1 MQEEKKAR
9 PPAAETQSPAGQP
22 EFVEEAADMESLM
35 RQVEEEKQRA
45 ESYLANWQRA
55 QADFVNYKRRT
66 EQEKSELTKFSNA
79 MLILNLLPVVDDL
92 ERALNTVP
100 TALAGLTWFD
110 GLRLIQR
117 KLMVLLEN
125 QGLEPIEA
133 EGKDFDPNLHEA
145 IMHVEGEE
153 GKVLQELQKGYKLH
167 DRVIRPAMVKVGR
180 YPVETGEKQQ
190 ENESVDDLG
199 APGGA

>member
-1 MQEEKKAR
+1 MQEEMEAH
-9 PPAAETQSPAGQP
+9 PPAGETQPPPGRQ
-22 EFVEEAADMESLM
+22 ETTEEAVDIESLK
-35 RQVEEEKQRA
+35 RQVEEENQKA

-55 QADFVNYKRRT
+55 QADFVNYKRRA
-66 EQEKSELTKFSNA
+66 EQEKSELTKFTNA
-79 MLILNLLPVVDDL
+79 MLILNLLPVIDDL

-110 GLRLIQR
+110 GLRLIHR
-117 KLMVLLEN
+117 KLMSILEG
-125 QGLEPIEA
+125 QGLQPIEA

-145 IMHVEGEE
+145 IMHSEGEE

-180 YPVETGEKQQ
+180 EQVETGEKQGQ
-190 ENESVDDLG
+190 DD
-199 APGGA
+199 